1 MVKEKPIYLAHYDP
15 LRGICITIRAVNKQ
29 HAESARRMVPESRLS
44 EVGPITW
51 WLMKHGWPRLAM
63 LPYWR

>member
-1 MVKEKPIYLAHYDP
+1 MVKNKPIYLAHYDP
-15 LRGICITIRAVNKQ
+15 LQGTFIAIRAVDQQ
-29 HAESARRMVPESRLS
+29 HADSARRMLPDSRLS

-63 LPYWR
+63 LPFWR